1 MRYSRPRSKPDPGNP
16 AVRDCRGAYGNVGY
30 GQSETGTYSGNAE
43 TAKLQPKIARAVF
56 LCPTILDVLVGLV
69 TIIFGTSRETSDF
82 VVDCLQQWWDEN
94 KQRYT
99 HITQLVINL
108 DNGPE
113 LASRRTQFMARM
125 VEFAEQNGLEV
136 ILVYYPP
143 YHSKYNPFERC
154 WGILEAHWNGSLLD
168 SIEAV
173 CEWARSMTWKG
184 IAPTVH
190 LLDKI
195 YKKGVSLTKKAFQA
209 VEERLKR
216 DKHLPKYSVLIPS
229 AIT

>member
-1 MRYSRPRSKPDPGNP
+1 VPFG
-16 AVRDCRGAYGNVGY
+16 
-30 GQSETGTYSGNAE
+30 
-43 TAKLQPKIARAVF
+43 
-56 LCPTILDVLVGLV
+56 ILDVLAGLV

-94 KQRYT
+94 KQRYA
-99 HITQLVINL
+99 HITQLVVNL

-143 YHSKYNPFERC
+143 YHSKYNPIERC

-190 LLDKI
+190 LLDKL

>member
-1 MRYSRPRSKPDPGNP
+1 
-16 AVRDCRGAYGNVGY
+16 VGY